1 MQQPRLSDILPFL
14 QELSMAEKD
23 PRLLLEEAAEEVVAV
38 AVAVVGEAAAR
49 STRMPWCNRFCFVI
63 CVVVRLW

>member
-1 MQQPRLSDILPFL
+1 
-14 QELSMAEKD
+14 MAEKD